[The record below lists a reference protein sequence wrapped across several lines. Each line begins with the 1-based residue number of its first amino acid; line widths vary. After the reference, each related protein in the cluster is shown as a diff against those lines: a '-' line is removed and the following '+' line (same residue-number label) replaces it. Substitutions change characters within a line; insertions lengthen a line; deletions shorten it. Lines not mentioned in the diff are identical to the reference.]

1 MANDL
6 FESLRT
12 YVNKVSVNEKS
23 AAEIAN
29 SVNAWVRESGEA
41 VKQKIEEEVES
52 TVLRMG
58 FVKRAEFEALV
69 AEVVKL
75 GGKPVVVK
83 TSDAKQSSAKKAA
96 APKKSGTNK
105 SGAKS
110 TGAKTTGAKK
120 SVAKKAVA
128 KKSPAKKSTPKV
140 AATKKATVKKSA
152 VKKASK

>member
-6 FESLRT
+6 FDSLRT
-12 YVNKVSVNEKS
+12 YINKVSVNEKS

-58 FVKRAEFEALV
+58 FVKRAEFDALA

-75 GGKPVVVK
+75 GGKSVVAESAGVK
-83 TSDAKQSSAKKAA
+83 KATAKKTTAKKATTKK
-96 APKKSGTNK
+96 APVKKP
-105 SGAKS
+105 
-110 TGAKTTGAKK
+110 
-120 SVAKKAVA
+120 VAKKAVI
-128 KKSPAKKSTPKV
+128 KKST
-140 AATKKATVKKSA
+140 TKKSA